1 MQRFFLRLA
10 VVFLAAL
17 ALASTL
23 KADNEE
29 DYYNRGVESYKK
41 GKYDEAI
48 AEFDQALAK
57 KPRYADAYAARGAA
71 WYRKGKYDK
80 ALGDQAQALRLNPN
94 IVAAYNNR
102 GLAWTAKGQYDKA
115 IADFTQGL
123 AINPALAIRVED
135 AEFFILYNNR
145 GNVRRQKGEYAK
157 AVADYSQAL
166 AENPRYAD
174 ACNNL
179 AWLHATCPDE
189 KYRDGQK
196 AIERASKACQWT
208 EGKNW
213 TYVSTLAAAYAES
226 GDFEKAK
233 EWESKAIALA
243 HDENIKQR
251 LRSRL
256 ELYKQG
262 KPYHEGSKRK

>member
-1 MQRFFLRLA
+1 MQRSFLRLA
-10 VVFLAAL
+10 VVFLASL
-17 ALASTL
+17 AIPSSL

-29 DYYNRGVESYKK
+29 DCYNRGVEWYKK
-41 GKYDEAI
+41 GKYDKAI
-48 AEFDQALAK
+48 AEFDQALKK

-123 AINPALAIRVED
+123 AINPALAINAED
-135 AEFFILYNNR
+135 ASIFILHNNR
-145 GNVRRQKGEYAK
+145 GSAWKKKGDYAK

-166 AENPRYAD
+166 AINSNYAD
-174 ACNNL
+174 AYNNL
-179 AWLHATCPDE
+179 AWLQATCPDE

-196 AIERASKACQWT
+196 AIENAAKACQLT

-213 TYVSTLAAAYAES
+213 GYVSTLAAAWAES
-226 GDFEKAK
+226 GNFWNARQWQE
-233 EWESKAIALA
+233 KAIALA
-243 HDENIKQR
+243 PAEKGKQI
-251 LRSRL
+251 LHPRL
-256 ELYKQG
+256 ELYK
-262 KPYHEGSKRK
+262 KNRPYHEEPKKT